1 MADFYSELL
10 SLKYVTEE
18 ILKNI
23 SRAINS
29 IDLYKLQ
36 NNYNF
41 LVYADLIFGDFYGLL
56 NLILHTSSVEGLNFG
71 KTDVKVVSNYLG
83 RFVLVNRLDFDR
95 KFSVKYF
102 LTENNGDVYKYL
114 IDFYVNKRVVDNV
127 YCVMLDMNK
136 IPVKFFI
143 FKNCSIIGISDIKL
157 ETESLG
163 SVDVNVDFVYDYLYY
178 DELTSSGVVGILK
191 SLLL

>member
-1 MADFYSELL
+1 MANFNNEFL
-10 SLKYVTEE
+10 SLKYITEE
-18 ILKNI
+18 VLKNI

-41 LVYADLIFGDFYGLL
+41 LVYVDLVFGNFYGLL
-56 NLILHTSSVEGLNFG
+56 NTILHTGSIEGLNFG
-71 KTDVKVVSNYLG
+71 KADVKVVSNYLG
-83 RFVLVNRLDFDR
+83 RFVLVNRLDFER

-102 LTENNGDVYKYL
+102 LTENNGDIYKYL
-114 IDFYVNKRVVDNV
+114 IDFYINKRVVDNV

-157 ETESLG
+157 DTESLG

-178 DELTSSGVVGILK
+178 DELTSSGVVGVLK